1 MLNFYL
7 LVMALK
13 KITKFINENK
23 LKNKVIVVK
32 DYKNVFKYYKLADLF
47 VLTSLYEGFGNV
59 LVEAGTFKIPIIST
73 DCKSGPK
80 EILNNGKYG
89 DLVKL
94 GQTKKLSKLIVK
106 NLKFPNKNKI
116 TKMYNSLDKFNIE
129 NHINAY
135 EKIFNEI

>member
-1 MLNFYL
+1 M
-7 LVMALK
+7 
-13 KITKFINENK
+13 
-23 LKNKVIVVK
+23 
-32 DYKNVFKYYKLADLF
+32 
-47 VLTSLYEGFGNV
+47 
-59 LVEAGTFKIPIIST
+59 VEAGTFKIPIIST

-89 DLVKL
+89 DLVKI

-116 TKMYNSLDKFNIE
+116 IKMYNSLDKFNIE

>member
-1 MLNFYL
+1 M
-7 LVMALK
+7 
-13 KITKFINENK
+13 
-23 LKNKVIVVK
+23 
-32 DYKNVFKYYKLADLF
+32 
-47 VLTSLYEGFGNV
+47 
-59 LVEAGTFKIPIIST
+59 VEAGTFKIPIIST

-116 TKMYNSLDKFNIE
+116 IKMYNSLDKFNIE

>member
-1 MLNFYL
+1 M
-7 LVMALK
+7 
-13 KITKFINENK
+13 
-23 LKNKVIVVK
+23 
-32 DYKNVFKYYKLADLF
+32 
-47 VLTSLYEGFGNV
+47 
-59 LVEAGTFKIPIIST
+59 
-73 DCKSGPK
+73 
-80 EILNNGKYG
+80 NNGKYG

-116 TKMYNSLDKFNIE
+116 IKMYNSLDKFNIE